1 MQVTFGT
8 PYLLNAPTELTV
20 VDTASGGELRTTYRS
35 RGESFENELVAFH
48 RMVTDGTPPRAGV
61 AEGRADIM
69 TSQRIIRLL
78 ADREGVK
85 LEGEAAEA

>member
-1 MQVTFGT
+1 
-8 PYLLNAPTELTV
+8 
-20 VDTASGGELRTTYRS
+20 
-35 RGESFENELVAFH
+35 
-48 RMVTDGTPPRAGV
+48 MVTDGTPPRAGV
-61 AEGRADIM
+61 AEGRTDIV